1 MIASL
6 HKITSNGKKSI
17 DFDVKNPFKTSIN
30 FQNSENYNS
39 FDLEIVFSVPIVSFR
54 NHDYQW
60 VDINQ
65 NRIANSFCPKI
76 IQLENGTFVQANVNH
91 GIWEIDAKQKS
102 VLLWRF
108 NPELAHPITQ
118 YSGEINTKKIISAQT
133 KHHFNVPL
141 ALLFSKS
148 NAVELSR
155 SAIPFSAIACFTD
168 HCDYDTADNLKI
180 QREFFKKINIKTTK
194 GFFVNHFSKR
204 EDNSSYE
211 NDAAELQLWENDQH
225 EMCYHSLTQ
234 SIREKREA
242 LSEFEQFQPPFP
254 KTSVWIDH
262 GFQPYN
268 FTLFENNEIPKSY
281 YESVLLTK
289 GIKVLWNYIDAGNAT
304 IGTINQLDSNQFTLG
319 NYYRSI
325 QNLPFSKRMVL
336 LVKNI
341 IFHYDNDEFRVRNY
355 IDALA
360 FAKAVVKKKQ
370 MGAVFGLIR
379 NVVPVIMMLLKVLF
393 QWNSAKNK
401 TFKMA
406 KYSPIFFQHKIS
418 EKEFYVFQTIEMVD
432 FKRAL
437 CKENIDLLVKQSGL
451 FIAHTY
457 FSVNMNHY
465 SGKLINSD
473 QTLNAEVVTNF
484 KHLSEKI
491 EQKSIW
497 NPTLSQLL
505 QHFKDFQ
512 SVVFDVDEKGVIF
525 TENNFSLPLRNLQ

>member
-1 MIASL
+1 MIQSIYIIVA
-6 HKITSNGKKSI
+6 NERKSI
-17 DFDVKNPFKTSIN
+17 DFDAKNQSKVIVNVATDS
-30 FQNSENYNS
+30 SS
-39 FDLEIVFSVPIVSFR
+39 FDVEITFENPIKTFR
-54 NHDYQW
+54 NHDYKW

-76 IQLENGTFVQANVNH
+76 IQLENGTFVQANVNN
-91 GIWEIDAKQKS
+91 GIWEIDANRKN

-118 YSGEINTKKIISAQT
+118 YSGEINTKKIISAQS
-133 KHHFNVPL
+133 KHHFSESL
-141 ALLFSKS
+141 ALLFSKL

-155 SAIPFSAIACFTD
+155 SAIPFSAVACFTD
-168 HCDYDTADNLKI
+168 HCDYDTAENLKI
-180 QREFFKKINIKTTK
+180 QREFFNLINLKTTK
-194 GFFVNHFSKR
+194 GFFTNHFSKR
-204 EDNSSYE
+204 EDNASFE
-211 NDAAELQLWENDQH
+211 NEAAELQLWENDQH

-234 SIREKREA
+234 SIREKSEA
-242 LSEFEQFQPPFP
+242 LAEFKQFQPPFP
-254 KTSVWIDH
+254 NAKVWIDH

-268 FTLFENNEIPKSY
+268 FTLFENNKISKSE
-281 YESVLLTK
+281 YESVISAK
-289 GIKVLWNYIDAGNAT
+289 GIEVLWNYIDAGNAT
-304 IGTINQLDSNQFTLG
+304 TGTINQLDSSQFTLN

-325 QNLPFSKRMVL
+325 RNVPFIKRMVL

-370 MGAVFGLIR
+370 ISAVFGFIK
-379 NVVPVIMMLLKVLF
+379 NVFPVLLMLLKVLF

-406 KYSPIFFQHKIS
+406 KYSPIFFQHQIS
-418 EKEFYVFQTIEMVD
+418 EKEFYIFQTLEMVD

-473 QTLNAEVVTNF
+473 QTLNAEVVANF
-484 KHLSEKI
+484 NYLSEKI

>member
-1 MIASL
+1 MIQSIYIIVA
-6 HKITSNGKKSI
+6 NERKSI
-17 DFDVKNPFKTSIN
+17 DFDLSNQSKVIVNVATDS
-30 FQNSENYNS
+30 SS
-39 FDLEIVFSVPIVSFR
+39 FDVEITFEKPIKKFR
-54 NHDYQW
+54 NHDYKW
-60 VDINQ
+60 VDVNQ
-65 NRIANSFCPKI
+65 NRIANWFCPKI
-76 IQLENGTFVQANVNH
+76 IQLENGTFVQANVNN
-91 GIWEIDAKQKS
+91 GIWEIDAKQKN

-108 NPELAHPITQ
+108 NPEFAHPITQ

-133 KHHFNVPL
+133 KQHFTESL
-141 ALLFSKS
+141 ALLFSKL

-168 HCDYDTADNLKI
+168 HCDYDTAENLKI
-180 QREFFKKINIKTTK
+180 QREFFNKINLKTTK
-194 GFFVNHFSKR
+194 GFFTHHFSKR
-204 EDNSSYE
+204 EDNASFE
-211 NDAAELQLWENDQH
+211 NETAELQLWENDQH

-234 SIREKREA
+234 SIREKSEA
-242 LSEFEQFQPPFP
+242 MAEFRQFQPPFP
-254 KTSVWIDH
+254 NAKVWIDH

-268 FTLFENNEIPKSY
+268 FTLFENNMISKSE
-281 YESVLLTK
+281 YESVISSK
-289 GIKVLWNYIDAGNAT
+289 GIEVLWNYIDAGNAT
-304 IGTINQLDSNQFTLG
+304 IGTINQLDSTQFTLN

-325 QNLPFSKRMVL
+325 QNQPFIKRMVL

-370 MGAVFGLIR
+370 ISAVFGFIK
-379 NVVPVIMMLLKVLF
+379 NIFPVLLMLLKVLF

-406 KYSPIFFQHKIS
+406 KYSPIFFKHQIS
-418 EKEFYVFQTIEMVD
+418 EKELYVFQTIEMVD

-437 CKENIDLLVKQSGL
+437 CKENIDLLVEQSGL

-473 QTLNAEVVTNF
+473 KTLNAEVVTNF
-484 KHLSEKI
+484 NYLSEKI
-491 EQKSIW
+491 NQKSIW

-505 QHFKDFQ
+505 HHFEHFQ
-512 SVVFDVDEKGVIF
+512 NAVFDVDENGAIYCKNTSEIAF
-525 TENNFSLPLRNLQ
+525 RSLT

>member
-1 MIASL
+1 MIRSIYIIA
-6 HKITSNGKKSI
+6 TNERKSI
-17 DFDVKNPFKTSIN
+17 DFDTKNQLKVMLNVANDYS
-30 FQNSENYNS
+30 S
-39 FDLEIVFSVPIVSFR
+39 FDVEITFENTIKKFR
-54 NHDYQW
+54 NHDYKW
-60 VDINQ
+60 VDVNQ

-76 IQLENGTFVQANVNH
+76 IQLENGTFVQANINH
-91 GIWEIDAKQKS
+91 GIWEINANQKN

-118 YSGEINTKKIISAQT
+118 YSGESNTKKIISAQT
-133 KHHFNVPL
+133 KQHFSESL

-168 HCDYDTADNLKI
+168 HCDYDTAENLKI
-180 QREFFKKINIKTTK
+180 QREFFKQINLKTTK
-194 GFFVNHFSKR
+194 GFFTHHFSKR
-204 EDNSSYE
+204 EDNASFQ
-211 NDAAELQLWENDQH
+211 NDAAELRLWENDQH

-234 SIREKREA
+234 SIREKSEA
-242 LSEFEQFQPPFP
+242 FTEFEQFQPPFA
-254 KTSVWIDH
+254 KVKVWIDH

-268 FTLFENNEIPKSY
+268 FTLFENNKISKSE
-281 YESVLLTK
+281 YESVLSSK
-289 GIKVLWNYIDAGNAT
+289 GIEVLWNYIDAGNAT
-304 IGTINQLDSNQFTLG
+304 VGTINQLDSSQFTLN

-325 QNLPFSKRMVL
+325 KNQPFLKRMVL
-336 LVKNI
+336 LIKNI

-370 MGAVFGLIR
+370 ISAIFGFIKNVFPVLLI
-379 NVVPVIMMLLKVLF
+379 LLKVLF
-393 QWNSAKNK
+393 QWNAAKNR

-406 KYSPIFFQHKIS
+406 KYSPIFFQHQIS
-418 EKEFYVFQTIEMVD
+418 EKEFYIFQTLEMVD

-437 CKENIDLLVKQSGL
+437 CKENINSLVEQSGL
-451 FIAHTY
+451 FIGHTY

-473 QTLNAEVVTNF
+473 QTLNAEVVANF
-484 KHLSEKI
+484 QYLSEKI
-491 EQKSIW
+491 QQKFIW

-505 QHFKDFQ
+505 QLFDDFQ
-512 SVVFDVDEKGVIF
+512 NVVFDVNEKGVIF
-525 TENNFSLPLRNLQ
+525 TENNFSLPLRSLQ

>member
-1 MIASL
+1 MIQSIYIIVA
-6 HKITSNGKKSI
+6 NERKSV
-17 DFDVKNPFKTSIN
+17 DFDVNNQSKVMMNVAADS
-30 FQNSENYNS
+30 SS
-39 FDLEIVFSVPIVSFR
+39 FDIEITFDNPIKTFR
-54 NHDYQW
+54 NHDYKW
-60 VDINQ
+60 VGVNQ

-76 IQLENGTFVQANVNH
+76 IQLENGAFVQANVNN
-91 GIWEIDAKQKS
+91 GIWEIDANKKN

-118 YSGEINTKKIISAQT
+118 YSGEKNTKKIISAQA
-133 KHHFNVPL
+133 KHHFSESL

-168 HCDYDTADNLKI
+168 HCDYDTAENLKT
-180 QREFFKKINIKTTK
+180 QREFFKQINLKTTK

-204 EDNSSYE
+204 EDNASFQ
-211 NDAAELQLWENDQH
+211 NDAAELQLWANDQH

-234 SIREKREA
+234 SIREKKE
-242 LSEFEQFQPPFP
+242 SFTEFEQFQPPFP
-254 KTSVWIDH
+254 KAKVWIDH

-268 FTLFENNEIPKSY
+268 FTLFENNKISKSD
-281 YESVLLTK
+281 YESTLSSK
-289 GIKVLWNYIDAGNAT
+289 GIEVLWNYIDAGNAT
-304 IGTINQLDSNQFTLG
+304 IGTINQLNSSQFTLN

-325 QNLPFSKRMVL
+325 QNQPFLKRMVL

-370 MGAVFGLIR
+370 ISAIFGLVK
-379 NVVPVIMMLLKVLF
+379 NAFPVMIMLLKVVL
-393 QWNSAKNK
+393 QWNSVKNK

-406 KYSPIFFQHKIS
+406 KYSPIFFQHQIF
-418 EKEFYVFQTIEMVD
+418 EKEFYIFQTIEMVD

-437 CKENIDLLVKQSGL
+437 CKENIDLLVEQSGL
-451 FIAHTY
+451 FVAHTY

-473 QTLNAEVVTNF
+473 LTLNAEVVANF
-484 KHLSEKI
+484 QYLSDKI
-491 EQKSIW
+491 HQKSLW

-505 QHFKDFQ
+505 QHFEDFQ
-512 SVVFDVDEKGVIF
+512 NVVLDVDDEGVIYCKNT
-525 TENNFSLPLRNLQ
+525 TEIAFRSLS